1 MDERIVAEDDLRRY
15 RRNLQGELD
24 SAFLYRRLA
33 ELEDDGGLAEVYRRL
48 AATEERHAELW
59 RRKLEEAGDGAP
71 LGVSRR
77 ARLLGWL
84 AGRVGTGAVV
94 PLLAAEERRDRFMY
108 DHQPEAAGTSLPH
121 DERSHAR
128 VLGALAGRRGLSGGA
143 IARLEGRHSA
153 VGGNALRA
161 AVLGANDGLVSN
173 LSLVMGVAGATAAG
187 RPVLIAGLAGL
198 LAGALSMALGEWLSV
213 QSSRELY
220 EEEIATER
228 EEIAELPGEEEEE
241 LTLIYQAKGIPEAM
255 ARQLAAHIMSDPE
268 SALDTLARE
277 ELGVDPATLGGSAW
291 AAAGASF
298 LLFSLG
304 ALVPVLPFLATAGY
318 PALWWS
324 LGLSAGALFGVGAAI
339 TLVTGKSVL
348 RSGLRQ
354 VGFGLAA
361 AAVTYGLGALLG
373 VTLAG

>member
-1 MDERIVAEDDLRRY
+1 
-15 RRNLQGELD
+15 
-24 SAFLYRRLA
+24 
-33 ELEDDGGLAEVYRRL
+33 
-48 AATEERHAELW
+48 
-59 RRKLEEAGDGAP
+59 
-71 LGVSRR
+71 
-77 ARLLGWL
+77 
-84 AGRVGTGAVV
+84 
-94 PLLAAEERRDRFMY
+94 
-108 DHQPEAAGTSLPH
+108 
-121 DERSHAR
+121 
-128 VLGALAGRRGLSGGA
+128 
-143 IARLEGRHSA
+143 
-153 VGGNALRA
+153 
-161 AVLGANDGLVSN
+161 
-173 LSLVMGVAGATAAG
+173 
-187 RPVLIAGLAGL
+187 VLIAGLAGL

-228 EEIAELPGEEEEE
+228 EEIAEMPAEEEEE

-277 ELGVDPATLGGSAW
+277 ELGVDPETLGGSAW

-304 ALVPVLPFLATAGY
+304 ALVPVLPFLVTAGY
-318 PALWWS
+318 PAVWWS
-324 LGLSAGALFGVGAAI
+324 LGLSAAALFGVGAAI

-361 AAVTYGLGALLG
+361 AAVTYGLGTLLG